1 MCNYAK
7 SAPIET
13 IREHTEKLL
22 ENLKLLKKIYEK
34 EIIKVINIDKERF
47 WELLEIV
54 CKYHDIGKVYTPVQ
68 NIILDK

>member
-22 ENLKLLKKIYEK
+22 ENLKLLIKKDFGNY
-34 EIIKVINIDKERF
+34 
-47 WELLEIV
+47 
-54 CKYHDIGKVYTPVQ
+54 
-68 NIILDK
+68 